1 MICEKMIEEI
11 NCTFL
16 SLCYTIIHTRGNQ
29 IEAYQQDEI
38 KSYKASFQ
46 TLHFQEAG
54 KRKAC

>member
-1 MICEKMIEEI
+1 MIEEI